1 MIDRTMR
8 ARKVYFITLVLMLG
22 LSFLRT
28 GDVGADSSPIVDE
41 SVTLPIIADFSLSPV
56 SIDAGST
63 AILSWE
69 VKNGAQ
75 VNIDQGVGNV
85 ASSGQVKVAPL
96 YRTTYKL
103 TASNGTG
110 IRTRYLTLSV
120 TPMQTGDLVNSDPV
134 TGRNAELDFRWEQLC
149 LSKQY
154 QVQIARDP
162 VFSLIVYD
170 SVIMEPADVTSPA
183 FFIGPGM
190 LEAGHAYY
198 WRVRTRMAAT
208 GQYIL
213 SPWSDVKTFSVRPG
227 YPIRTDYYGIA
238 GFTPANGCLSCPV
251 KPVAFSWSGYQ
262 GTTKYRFTLARDH
275 ELQDIVVEATVPT
288 TSYALGQPLEYETS
302 YFWQVM
308 ALEPIP
314 SDPSP
319 VFTFSTESPAKPVQ
333 QPTPGSI
340 GTPAW
345 VWAVIAIGIFLI
357 ILVVVLAI
365 MARKR

>member
-1 MIDRTMR
+1 MIDRTKR
-8 ARKVYFITLVLMLG
+8 ARKAYFIALVIMLG
-22 LSFLRT
+22 LSFIRT
-28 GDVGADSSPIVDE
+28 GDVGADASSIVTE
-41 SVTLPIIADFSLSPV
+41 SATLPIIADFSLSPV

-69 VKNGAQ
+69 VKDAAQ

-103 TASNGTG
+103 TASNDTG
-110 IRTRYLTLSV
+110 VRTRYLTLPV

-134 TGRNAELDFRWEQLC
+134 TGRNAEVDFRWEQLC

-162 VFSLIVYD
+162 IFSLIVYD

-190 LEAGHAYY
+190 LEAGHTYY

-227 YPIRTDYYGIA
+227 YPVRTDYYGIA
-238 GFTPANGCLSCPV
+238 AFTPSNGCLSCPV
-251 KPVAFSWSGYQ
+251 QPVSFSWSGYQ
-262 GTTKYRFTLARDH
+262 GTTRYRFTLARDN

-288 TSYALGQPLEYETS
+288 TAYALEQALEYETS

-319 VFTFSTESPAKPVQ
+319 VFTFRTESQPQPVQ
-333 QPTPGSI
+333 QEAPATNVI
-340 GTPAW
+340 PAW
-345 VWAVIAIGIFLI
+345 AWAVIAVGSCLI
-357 ILVVVLAI
+357 ILVVILAI